1 MDETTMKLGRFDGLN
16 IKIFTILM
24 MGNFRSSDVWKFW
37 CLNIREF
44 GYLEFSIPEDWNT
57 RNVKRVRTWIIE
69 SHNTRKFISA
79 CNSIRVGK
87 PEVEENTREFV
98 RRGACLIDSTAGIAA
113 PTTERRHPKLH
124 NLRAVERV
132 LETNQS
138 PTAHVHRFLVLRA
151 DAH

>member
-1 MDETTMKLGRFDGLN
+1 MEETTMKLGRFDGLN
-16 IKIFTILM
+16 IKIFAILIM
-24 MGNFRSSDVWKFW
+24 KNFRSLDIWKFW
-37 CLNIREF
+37 CLNTREF
-44 GYLEFSIPEDWNT
+44 GYLEFSILEDWNM
-57 RNVKRVRTWIIE
+57 RNVERVKTWIIE
-69 SHNTRKFISA
+69 NPNTRKFISA

-113 PTTERRHPKLH
+113 PTTERCHPKLH

-138 PTAHVHRFLVLRA
+138 PTTHVHRFLVLRA

>member
-1 MDETTMKLGRFDGLN
+1 MEETTIKLGRFDGLN

-24 MGNFRSSDVWKFW
+24 MKNFRTSGIWNFW
-37 CLNIREF
+37 CLNIWEF
-44 GYLEFSIPEDWNT
+44 GYLEFSILEDWNM
-57 RNVKRVRTWIIE
+57 RNVERVRTWIIE
-69 SHNTRKFISA
+69 SPNVRKFISA
-79 CNSIRVGK
+79 CNSVRVGK

-113 PTTERRHPKLH
+113 STTERHHPKLH

-138 PTAHVHRFLVLRA
+138 PTAHVHRFMVLRA